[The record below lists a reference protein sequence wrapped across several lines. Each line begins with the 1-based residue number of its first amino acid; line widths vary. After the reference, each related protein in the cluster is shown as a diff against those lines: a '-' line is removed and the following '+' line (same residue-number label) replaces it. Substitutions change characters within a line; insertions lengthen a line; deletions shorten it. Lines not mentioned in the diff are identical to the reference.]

1 MPLPFQCLLTKRL
14 MFPTVKFSPAYRFV
28 AALMFLVFLPCGCAA
43 QANSATPENE
53 KTETPKKSFDPD
65 MTELSGREFVT
76 SDRVLLVGSF
86 YPGNADKETV
96 PVILLHGQGK
106 SREEFIPLIAEM
118 KQRGYAILAFDFRG
132 HGESTVRFPNPGE
145 QGQPGNPGM
154 MPPVMGLP
162 PGMEP
167 QRPPKRLPPG
177 MGGGLP
183 GKNNR
188 QDNIIQPPGMPVSG
202 MMDMPQGP
210 AQPLRPVEYLEKN
223 FKKEDYENMYQFDFL
238 PFYRFL
244 VRENNAERLNLNK
257 LVILG
262 IDMGG
267 TVGGRVTKQ
276 LWGNARGKNVRS
288 LIMISPNY
296 DPFSKTLL
304 KDSKCF
310 HKDVSLL
317 LIVGQLDQRAKENA
331 LNLRDDILGKEKRKD
346 DEPTSMNSPVPI
358 AEFPTER
365 QGGELL
371 RESRLGLPQKI
382 ADYIDETLAKSK
394 EKDLKWRKM

>member
-1 MPLPFQCLLTKRL
+1 
-14 MFPTVKFSPAYRFV
+14 
-28 AALMFLVFLPCGCAA
+28 
-43 QANSATPENE
+43 
-53 KTETPKKSFDPD
+53 
-65 MTELSGREFVT
+65 
-76 SDRVLLVGSF
+76 
-86 YPGNADKETV
+86 
-96 PVILLHGQGK
+96 
-106 SREEFIPLIAEM
+106 
-118 KQRGYAILAFDFRG
+118 
-132 HGESTVRFPNPGE
+132 
-145 QGQPGNPGM
+145 
-154 MPPVMGLP
+154 
-162 PGMEP
+162 
-167 QRPPKRLPPG
+167 